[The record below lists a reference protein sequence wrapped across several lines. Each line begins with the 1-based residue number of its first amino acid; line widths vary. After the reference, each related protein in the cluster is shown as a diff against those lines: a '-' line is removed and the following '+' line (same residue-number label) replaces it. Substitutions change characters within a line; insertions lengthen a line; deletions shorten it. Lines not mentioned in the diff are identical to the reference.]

1 MKRREFVT
9 LLGGAAS
16 SSLWPLAARAQQL
29 PVVAFLH
36 SGAASPAHAAFQRGL
51 NEIGYV
57 DGRTVRVD
65 YRYASGHYDQL
76 PALAA
81 DLVRQGVRVLGAFG
95 GVHTAIAAKAA
106 TADIPI
112 VFGMGS
118 DPVKF
123 GLVASLNRPGGNV
136 TGVTFFTAEL
146 EAKRLALLRELV
158 PKAKAIAA
166 LINPT
171 NANAENQT
179 KETTEAART
188 LGLELHVLN
197 ATNEHE
203 IDTAFTRLVQ
213 LRASALAVASDPF
226 LFARRQQLIGLAA
239 RHAVPAIYEWR
250 EFVEAGGLLSYG
262 TSLSDAYR
270 QAGIYVGRVLKGEKP
285 SDLPVFQ
292 TTKFEFVLN
301 LTTAKILGLDVPPSL
316 SARADE
322 VIE

>member
-1 MKRREFVT
+1 MQTPRTKRRK
-9 LLGGAAS
+9 L
-16 SSLWPLAARAQQL
+16 
-29 PVVAFLH
+29 
-36 SGAASPAHAAFQRGL
+36 
-51 NEIGYV
+51 
-57 DGRTVRVD
+57 
-65 YRYASGHYDQL
+65 
-76 PALAA
+76 
-81 DLVRQGVRVLGAFG
+81 
-95 GVHTAIAAKAA
+95 
-106 TADIPI
+106 
-112 VFGMGS
+112 
-118 DPVKF
+118 
-123 GLVASLNRPGGNV
+123 
-136 TGVTFFTAEL
+136 
-146 EAKRLALLRELV
+146 
-158 PKAKAIAA
+158 
-166 LINPT
+166 
-171 NANAENQT
+171 
-179 KETTEAART
+179 TEAART

-203 IDTAFTRLVQ
+203 IDTAFTRIVQ
-213 LRASALAVASDPF
+213 HRASALAVASDPF

-301 LTTAKILGLDVPPSL
+301 LKTAKILGLDVPPGL

>member
-1 MKRREFVT
+1 M
-9 LLGGAAS
+9 
-16 SSLWPLAARAQQL
+16 
-29 PVVAFLH
+29 
-36 SGAASPAHAAFQRGL
+36 
-51 NEIGYV
+51 
-57 DGRTVRVD
+57 
-65 YRYASGHYDQL
+65 
-76 PALAA
+76 
-81 DLVRQGVRVLGAFG
+81 
-95 GVHTAIAAKAA
+95 
-106 TADIPI
+106 
-112 VFGMGS
+112 
-118 DPVKF
+118 
-123 GLVASLNRPGGNV
+123 
-136 TGVTFFTAEL
+136 TFFTAEL

-197 ATNEHE
+197 ATNEQE

-213 LRASALAVASDPF
+213 HRASALAVASDPF
-226 LFARRQQLIGLAA
+226 LFARRQRLIGLAA

-292 TTKFEFVLN
+292 TTKFSSSS
-301 LTTAKILGLDVPPSL
+301 T
-316 SARADE
+316 
-322 VIE
+322 